1 MSEAHPRPTSESNRR
16 LAAEFF
22 EHFGAGDV
30 DGAVAMMSDDVQWW
44 IAGKPEALATAGVHD
59 KEFMVR
65 LFRRM
70 LRQLTGGLQFT
81 VLGTVAEGD
90 KVAIELVSRGTFA
103 DGRVYNNEYHTLLT
117 FRGGKIVAVREY
129 LDTAH
134 VLAIWFPPEPAP
146 EAR

>member
-1 MSEAHPRPTSESNRR
+1 MSEANRR
-16 LAAEFF
+16 LAVEFF
-22 EHFGAGDV
+22 DCFSSGNADA
-30 DGAVAMMSDDVQWW
+30 AVAMMSDDVRWW
-44 IAGKPEALATAGVHD
+44 IAGKPDTLATAGVHD
-59 KEFMVR
+59 KEFMLR

-70 LRQLTGGLQFT
+70 LRQLVGGLHFT

-117 FRGGKIVAVREY
+117 FRDGKIVAVREY

-134 VLAIWFPPEPAP
+134 VLAVWFPPESAP
-146 EAR
+146 SA

>member
-1 MSEAHPRPTSESNRR
+1 MTGAATTSEENRKS
-16 LAAEFF
+16 AVEFF
-22 EHFGAGDV
+22 ARFGAGDV
-30 DGAVAMMSDDVQWW
+30 DGAVAMMSDDVEWW
-44 IAGKPEALATAGVHD
+44 IAGKPDALATAGVHD

-81 VLGTVAEGD
+81 VLGTVAERD
-90 KVAIELVSRGTFA
+90 KVAIELVSHGTFA

-117 FRGGKIVAVREY
+117 FRDGKIVAVREY

-134 VLAIWFPPEPAP
+134 VLAIWFPPEAAT